1 MDPRSTIRNASM
13 TTFQVGIVI
22 LCVLIAALDGFDVL
36 AIAYTAPSIAH
47 EWSLSP
53 TNLGLVFSAGPLGMG
68 LGAAVVAPLADRFG
82 RRPVLL
88 LSLLI
93 MGVGTTASALAGSVA
108 ALAVMRILTGVGIGS
123 ALTGVNVLVG
133 EYSSDKRRS
142 LAISLMTIGYPVG
155 ATLGGFFSIH
165 LISAYG
171 WRSVYVF
178 AAAVAALLIVFVLLW
193 LPESIEYL
201 IVRRPRNALAKANRI
216 MSKMGHLPIDALPT
230 HVRADEAP
238 DTSLWMI
245 FSGPYLARTI
255 ASAVAY
261 FGVLFTVYFM
271 LSWTPKLLTE
281 LGFSVSGGILASLLM
296 NLAGVVGCVAYG
308 FAASAVGPRR
318 LAGIVIA
325 AFFLTTALFGVTPSN
340 NIALLGA
347 IVLTGLCLFPS
358 ATALFVVVP
367 AAYPSTIRST
377 GTGFAAALG
386 RAGGISGPL
395 VAGLLIT
402 DGWPRA
408 AYCFAMAVPAL
419 IAAISVCWIGV
430 FDANA
435 TEVSTEDRKRRDE
448 PIRIDH
454 SASPTVARSF

>member
-1 MDPRSTIRNASM
+1 M
-13 TTFQVGIVI
+13 GIG
-22 LCVLIAALDGFDVL
+22 AAL
-36 AIAYTAPSIAH
+36 
-47 EWSLSP
+47 
-53 TNLGLVFSAGPLGMG
+53 
-68 LGAAVVAPLADRFG
+68 VAPLADRFG

-88 LSLLI
+88 LSLLF
-93 MGVGTTASALAGSVA
+93 MGVGTIASALASSVS
-108 ALAVMRILTGVGIGS
+108 ALAIMRILTGVGIGS
-123 ALTGVNVLVG
+123 ALTGVNVLVA

-165 LISAYG
+165 LIGAYG
-171 WRSVYVF
+171 WRSVYIF
-178 AAAVAALLIVFVLLW
+178 ATVVAALLIALVLPW

-201 IVRRPRNALAKANRI
+201 IVRRPRNALAKVNRV
-216 MSKMGHLPIDALPT
+216 MSKMGHPAIDALPT

-245 FSGPYLARTI
+245 FGRHYLTRTI
-255 ASAVAY
+255 ASTVAY

-281 LGFSVSGGILASLLM
+281 LSFSISGGILASLLM
-296 NLAGVVGCVAYG
+296 NLAGVVGCVVYG
-308 FAASAVGPRR
+308 FAASAVEPRR
-318 LAGIVIA
+318 LAGLVIA
-325 AFFLTTALFGVTPSN
+325 AFFVTTTLFGVTPSN

-347 IVLTGLCLFPS
+347 VVLTGLCLFPS

-386 RAGGISGPL
+386 RAGAISGPL

-402 DGWPRA
+402 DGWSRA

-419 IAAISVCWIGV
+419 IAAIAVYWIRV

-435 TEVSTEDRKRRDE
+435 TELSTEDRKRRDE
-448 PIRIDH
+448 SIRID
-454 SASPTVARSF
+454 SASPTTARSF

>member
-1 MDPRSTIRNASM
+1 
-13 TTFQVGIVI
+13 
-22 LCVLIAALDGFDVL
+22 
-36 AIAYTAPSIAH
+36 
-47 EWSLSP
+47 
-53 TNLGLVFSAGPLGMG
+53 
-68 LGAAVVAPLADRFG
+68 
-82 RRPVLL
+82 
-88 LSLLI
+88 LSLLF
-93 MGVGTTASALAGSVA
+93 MGVGTIASALASSVS
-108 ALAVMRILTGVGIGS
+108 ALAIMRILTGVGIGS
-123 ALTGVNVLVG
+123 ALTGVNVLVA

-165 LISAYG
+165 LIGAYG
-171 WRSVYVF
+171 WRSVYIF
-178 AAAVAALLIVFVLLW
+178 ATVVAALLIALVLPW

-201 IVRRPRNALAKANRI
+201 IVRRPRNALAKVNRV
-216 MSKMGHLPIDALPT
+216 MSKMGHPAIDALPT

-245 FSGPYLARTI
+245 FGRHYLTRTI
-255 ASAVAY
+255 ASTVAY

-281 LGFSVSGGILASLLM
+281 LSFSVSGGILASLLM
-296 NLAGVVGCVAYG
+296 NLAGVVGCVVYG
-308 FAASAVGPRR
+308 FAASAVEPRR
-318 LAGIVIA
+318 LAGLVIA
-325 AFFLTTALFGVTPSN
+325 AFFVTTTLFGVTPSN

-347 IVLTGLCLFPS
+347 VVLTGLCLFPS

-386 RAGGISGPL
+386 RAGAISGPL

-402 DGWPRA
+402 DGWSRA

-419 IAAISVCWIGV
+419 IAAIAVYWIRV

-435 TEVSTEDRKRRDE
+435 TELSTEDRKRRDE
-448 PIRIDH
+448 SIRID
-454 SASPTVARSF
+454 SASPTTARSF